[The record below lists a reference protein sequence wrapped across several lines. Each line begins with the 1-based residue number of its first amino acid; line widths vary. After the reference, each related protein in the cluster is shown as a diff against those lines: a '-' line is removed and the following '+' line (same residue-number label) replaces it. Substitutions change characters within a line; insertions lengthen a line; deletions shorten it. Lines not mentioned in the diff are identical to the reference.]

1 MIYIKLSQTP
11 KTLAIALTLAGA
23 YWNIP
28 LPNAD
33 SLAQAQSSIADV
45 STSTPTHQNSAQL
58 KGLSAQEESTQIKN
72 SADRSTENQR
82 FGTALTPNGEYL
94 TGALKVQVA
103 QSENRPTDRGAP
115 DDTLGAG
122 THAFT
127 APPNRGAP
135 APGERRGGA
144 RRGSCPNVA
153 KPLTAL
159 VPLIQETSDG
169 GNSPTPEITTSDSV
183 LGLTV
188 AEHPTFW
195 FYVPYSLN
203 SPPPVLSVEF
213 VLQDEN
219 SKEVYKTV
227 LTTSENSPGVFSFE
241 LPSTAPPL
249 EVGRRYNWYFVIY
262 CNDSEQP
269 NSVEVQGWVERV
281 ELNPSL
287 KTQLEQATPLQRV
300 ALYAKAGI
308 WHEAVTSLGKLRREN
323 PNNTALMADWN
334 ELLKSVDLDA
344 IAQDPIQSV
353 FTPQE

>member
-1 MIYIKLSQTP
+1 
-11 KTLAIALTLAGA
+11 
-23 YWNIP
+23 
-28 LPNAD
+28 
-33 SLAQAQSSIADV
+33 
-45 STSTPTHQNSAQL
+45 
-58 KGLSAQEESTQIKN
+58 
-72 SADRSTENQR
+72 
-82 FGTALTPNGEYL
+82 
-94 TGALKVQVA
+94 
-103 QSENRPTDRGAP
+103 
-115 DDTLGAG
+115 
-122 THAFT
+122 
-127 APPNRGAP
+127 
-135 APGERRGGA
+135 
-144 RRGSCPNVA
+144 
-153 KPLTAL
+153 L
-159 VPLIQETSDG
+159 VPIIQETSDG

-183 LGLTV
+183 FGLTV

-219 SKEVYKTV
+219 SKEVYKSV
-227 LTTSENSPGVFSFE
+227 LTTSENSPGVFGVE

-262 CNDSEQP
+262 CGNWDLH
-269 NSVEVQGWVERV
+269 NYVGGWVERV

-287 KTQLEQATPLQRV
+287 KTQLEQATPLQKV

-323 PNNTALMADWN
+323 PQNAALMADWN
-334 ELLKSVDLDA
+334 ELLKSVDLEA

>member
-1 MIYIKLSQTP
+1 MIDIKLSQAP

-23 YWNIP
+23 YCNIP

-58 KGLSAQEESTQIKN
+58 KGLSAQEGSTQIKN
-72 SADRSTENQR
+72 SADRSTENHR

-103 QSENRPTDRGAP
+103 QSENGPTDRGAP

-135 APGERRGGA
+135 APGQRQGA
-144 RRGSCPNVA
+144 GSRGSCPDVA

-159 VPLIQETSDG
+159 VPIIQETSDG

-183 LGLTV
+183 FGLTV

-219 SKEVYKTV
+219 SKEVYKSV
-227 LTTSENSPGVFSFE
+227 LTTSENSPGVFGVE

-262 CNDSEQP
+262 CGNWDLH
-269 NSVEVQGWVERV
+269 NYVGGWVERV

-287 KTQLEQATPLQRV
+287 KTQLEQATPLQKV

-323 PNNTALMADWN
+323 PQNAALMADWN
-334 ELLKSVDLDA
+334 ELLKSVDLEA